1 MYICIYEKLKKR
13 EQFCSRNFPIIS
25 GRFGDFCRKYVL
37 DSRYGGLKLKLIL
50 DLFSHKN

>member
-1 MYICIYEKLKKR
+1 MRNSRR
-13 EQFCSRNFPIIS
+13 ENNFAHVIFPS
-25 GRFGDFCRKYVL
+25 YRVLGDFCRKYVL